1 MNSLIETK
9 LSLLE
14 QKMLNKEELTEEEQD
29 FYDNYQTI
37 ERDAA
42 LRNRI
47 NGRTPKEE
55 SKQR

>member
-1 MNSLIETK
+1 
-9 LSLLE
+9 
-14 QKMLNKEELTEEEQD
+14 MLNKEELTEEEQD